1 MGTNGNTVPSEH
13 AGVHLA
19 GPDDLR
25 LRFSGPPRALA
36 GTIPLINTTSEKQK
50 IRNLAVNSD
59 KLLGAAS
66 LPLREIP
73 FHARLHGGEQLNIP
87 VRLVV
92 HPQTL
97 PGTYH
102 LELSVGAR
110 TVPATVYVTEVVDL
124 RVQPREITILAGSA
138 SSYTRKFIVENAGNV
153 PLPSGVKCECPLFH
167 PSGLVGS
174 LLIGLHKSDKAYAES
189 MVKGFL
195 TEWSDLYVGPLVVS
209 REPMILGP
217 GQRAAVDL
225 EFQLPHELKPHRHYH
240 ANLQLYNAAVSVEI
254 YTTAKIGSEPK
265 PEPSKRV
272 PVEKSGKA
280 RS

>member
-19 GPDDLR
+19 GPHDLR

-36 GTIPLINTTSEKQK
+36 GTIPLINKTSEKQK
-50 IRNLAVNSD
+50 IRSLAVNSD

-92 HPQTL
+92 HAQTP

-110 TVPATVYVTEVVDL
+110 TVPATVLVTEVVDL
-124 RVQPREITILAGSA
+124 RVHPREITILAGSA
-138 SSYTRKFIVENAGNV
+138 SSYTRKFSIENAGNV
-153 PLPSGVKCECPLFH
+153 PLPMGARCECPLFE
-167 PSGLVGS
+167 PVDLVS
-174 LLIGLHKSDKAYAES
+174 SMLIGLHKADKASAES
-189 MVKGFL
+189 LVKGFL
-195 TEWSDLYVGPLVVS
+195 TEWSDLSAGTLVVK

-217 GQRAAVDL
+217 GQKAVVDV
-225 EFQLPHELKPHRHYH
+225 EFHLPPELKPHRHYH
-240 ANLQLYNAAVSVEI
+240 ANLQLYNAVGPVEI
-254 YTTAKIGSEPK
+254 YTTAKVGADET
-265 PEPSKRV
+265 R
-272 PVEKSGKA
+272 KSDQSTRKKK
-280 RS
+280 